1 MNNEFK
7 KEEEEKLEKKLDLII
22 YNLNYLKN
30 NIYENSVIENYNKIL
45 KPKQTP
51 KVIKAKIYLKNNYK
65 RCNDE

>member
-1 MNNEFK
+1 MNNELK
-7 KEEEEKLEKKLDLII
+7 KEEEKLEKKLDLII

>member
-1 MNNEFK
+1 MNNELK
-7 KEEEEKLEKKLDLII
+7 KEEAELEKKIDLII